1 MSVTSETLGIINF
14 TMSLNGVSNY
24 QSVLNA
30 LESNM
35 KTDMSFDE
43 MKKSLYPIRII
54 IVGCDD
60 DSREVVQVFTNVYN
74 AEN

>member
-14 TMSLNGVSNY
+14 TIPVGYTKNGRKNIINRFYLVQN
-24 QSVLNA
+24 
-30 LESNM
+30 
-35 KTDMSFDE
+35 F
-43 MKKSLYPIRII
+43 YPIRII

>member
-1 MSVTSETLGIINF
+1 MVKTLYSILHR
-14 TMSLNGVSNY
+14 SLD
-24 QSVLNA
+24 L
-30 LESNM
+30 
-35 KTDMSFDE
+35 TDN
-43 MKKSLYPIRII
+43 LYPIRII